1 MPDSYCLA
9 GFTGDKCHMNCS
21 LPQQTTMLE
30 KSDTKQSQADMFIHL
45 QTSNISTRLSM
56 TKPGEDELVG
66 GRVNTISPYRSD
78 RPQKYDSSRET
89 LRNLF
94 MFSSRLNPK
103 AISPTTVL
111 EHH

>member
-1 MPDSYCLA
+1 
-9 GFTGDKCHMNCS
+9 
-21 LPQQTTMLE
+21 MLE